1 MGQPLEVFSFTLP
14 ELDYCHPPNKGIPYP
29 EQPEKRSAVPSISKQ
44 QSMSEQDQDNHSGEQ
59 ESVEEAVFK
68 YVGVD
73 LDDSKQQEQQRDSR
87 DHSPLNEAR
96 EHKEHEDSA
105 LKEDK
110 DKEAGKD
117 EMDWFL
123 RHDLSTEQPVDGTPH
138 SVAAAAVAAAFAA
151 NEAKKRRNHED
162 GTELKPKKH
171 KKAKSKKNKLQ
182 LAVDPELASLDDSE
196 VTEHEQ
202 LVRKAILDADN
213 IAHHPD
219 FQQYLNTDDVADDSK
234 DKKHGIDKV
243 KVQVEEGQHV
253 KPYSEISKTIVDG
266 ENVRRKVEVLPKVLA
281 PGTDQ
286 DITNLIQDAATK
298 ASHIINPQA
307 QSTGKSFDL
316 SEEEALEQFIKDY
329 QNIKNLSRRQIC
341 ERIWSNERRKDDFWT
356 NICKVLPYRTRS
368 SIYKHV
374 RRKYHI
380 FEQRGRWTVGED
392 NELARLCAEKEGQWS
407 EIGKLLGRMPED
419 CRDRWRNYVKCGTN
433 RASNKWAPEEEDRLK
448 TVITEILEAAPK
460 LDDKAATDEE
470 EGEEV
475 GEEDEEE
482 EEEEQDVGGQTAEND
497 GKGKKKERKNSKK
510 KKRNGS
516 KDIINWTVV
525 SERMGGTRSRIQC
538 RYKWNKLL
546 KKEAMNKIKNISE
559 DDKRWLLEKL
569 RDMGFTEDS
578 QVDWEELAM
587 LMPGRQWSGTELKL
601 CYEKLRTSV
610 RYYKDRTINEICK
623 ELIGYRDGSMPL
635 GVASKN

>member
-29 EQPEKRSAVPSISKQ
+29 EQPEKRPAVTSISKQ

-87 DHSPLNEAR
+87 DHSQLNEVR

-162 GTELKPKKH
+162 GTEPKPKKY

-243 KVQVEEGQHV
+243 KVQAEEGQHV

-407 EIGKLLGRMPED
+407 EIGKLAFR
-419 CRDRWRNYVKCGTN
+419 
-433 RASNKWAPEEEDRLK
+433 
-448 TVITEILEAAPK
+448 
-460 LDDKAATDEE
+460 
-470 EGEEV
+470 
-475 GEEDEEE
+475 
-482 EEEEQDVGGQTAEND
+482 
-497 GKGKKKERKNSKK
+497 
-510 KKRNGS
+510 
-516 KDIINWTVV
+516 
-525 SERMGGTRSRIQC
+525 
-538 RYKWNKLL
+538 
-546 KKEAMNKIKNISE
+546 
-559 DDKRWLLEKL
+559 
-569 RDMGFTEDS
+569 
-578 QVDWEELAM
+578 
-587 LMPGRQWSGTELKL
+587 
-601 CYEKLRTSV
+601 
-610 RYYKDRTINEICK
+610 
-623 ELIGYRDGSMPL
+623 
-635 GVASKN
+635 